1 MTILYSIVPAEMV
14 FANSD
19 QLEPPQELI
28 FQGQKVL
35 AQATEQPGEFKLV
48 QLISS
53 DPALFLKPDFQP
65 GTIIRYP
72 AQVSREKQLQ

>member
-19 QLEPPQELI
+19 QLEPAGAH

-53 DPALFLKPDFQP
+53 DPALFSNLIFNLV
-65 GTIIRYP
+65 R
-72 AQVSREKQLQ
+72 